1 MGAEEATARASIVN
15 RHGPR
20 GDVGLHDV
28 SAEELARRA
37 KQGCRASFT
46 ELVRRYAPRLQT
58 FLCQRTRDHHDAED
72 LVQET
77 FIRAYRNIERYRE
90 SYKFSTWLFAIG
102 SRLAVSHHRRM
113 RVRLRCTRPLHHQPP
128 AATASGE
135 RERHEDL
142 WLLAQGLSENQYRS
156 LWLKYGEE
164 MSVKEIARAMHRSQ
178 VSVKVLLYR
187 ARINLL
193 KKWKEKHGEEAETD
207 AGNKKLPVVTGQRG
221 E

>member
-1 MGAEEATARASIVN
+1 MGTKEATVRA
-15 RHGPR
+15 
-20 GDVGLHDV
+20 DVVDCETPQDDAALHES

-37 KQGCRASFT
+37 KRGCRASFA
-46 ELVRRYAPRLQT
+46 ELVRRYAPRLQA
-58 FLCQRTRDHHDAED
+58 FLCQRTHDYHDAED

-77 FIRAYRNIERYRE
+77 FVKAYQNIERYRE

-102 SRLAVSHHRRM
+102 TRLAISHHRKM
-113 RVRLRCTRPLHHQPP
+113 RVRMSFSRSAHCRVSTGV
-128 AATASGE
+128 ATE
-135 RERHEDL
+135 PEQYEDL
-142 WLLAQGLSENQYRS
+142 WLLAQGLSENQYRA

-187 ARINLL
+187 ARTNLL
-193 KKWKEKHGEEAETD
+193 KTWRKEHGAQDEMTTES
-207 AGNKKLPVVTGQRG
+207 KKPPVITGSRG